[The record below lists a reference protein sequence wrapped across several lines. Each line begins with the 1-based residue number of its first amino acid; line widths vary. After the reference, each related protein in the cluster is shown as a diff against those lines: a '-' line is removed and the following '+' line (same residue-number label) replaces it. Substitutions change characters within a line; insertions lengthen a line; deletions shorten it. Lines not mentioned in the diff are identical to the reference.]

1 MLRIIN
7 LSPLR
12 VTSYLVSS
20 LDLPQLTAINSKAS
34 SHDYSLSTTMTILK
48 LISMCLSSISQ
59 IDLPLLKTVSPFLPF
74 MVTCDQAVLR
84 GRLFDIYFNLIFL
97 FSNITLILDG
107 LRMQLILIV

>member
-12 VTSYLVSS
+12 VTSYIVSS

-34 SHDYSLSTTMTILK
+34 SHAYSLSTTMTILK
-48 LISMCLSSISQ
+48 LISMSAPPILQ

-84 GRLFDIYFNLIFL
+84 GRLFDMNLNSIFL
-97 FSNITLILDG
+97 FSSINLILDG
-107 LRMQLILIV
+107 SRMQLILIV